1 MINSVDD
8 LKKYSLVVMLYS
20 TGASGEF
27 IASALVQSISA
38 FAKTHDRWISE
49 NRKTFA
55 DALGKT
61 LNGGW
66 HDINN
71 TDVIQRFNSYLEQ
84 SNAESD
90 SKHMILAHPDPASLE
105 FIKSYLNQVP
115 VIEIVTRDP
124 VSIKFRNISRNKVSY
139 LDYITGGDN
148 KNNHNILTP
157 EQYKSFQNDLTLNP
171 GHINYRAQQHLSV
184 EWQHLMITD
193 TVKTFNKICEFL
205 DCKGSVEIFRTMVEE
220 YLDRNQDILN
230 QIQI

>member
-1 MINSVDD
+1 MINSIDD

-27 IASALVQSISA
+27 IASALVQSIPA
-38 FAKTHDRWISE
+38 FAKTREQWISE

-66 HDINN
+66 HDINR
-71 TDVIQRFNSYLEQ
+71 TDVVQRFNSYLEQ
-84 SNAESD
+84 SIAEPD
-90 SKHMILAHPDPASLE
+90 SKHLILAHPDPASLE
-105 FIKSYLNQVP
+105 FIQSYLNHVP
-115 VIEIVTRDP
+115 TIEIVTNNP

-139 LDYITGGDN
+139 LDYVTGGDN
-148 KNNHNILTP
+148 KNNNTLTL

-171 GHINYRAQQHLSV
+171 KLIDYRAQQHLSV

-193 TVKTFNKICEFL
+193 TAKTFNEICEFL
-205 DCKGSVEIFRTMVEE
+205 NCQGSIKTFRLMVEE

>member
-8 LKKYSLVVMLYS
+8 LKQYSLVLVLYS

-27 IASALVQSISA
+27 VASALSQSMPA
-38 FAKTHDRWISE
+38 FAKTHEQWISK

-66 HDINN
+66 HCIDNKH
-71 TDVIQRFNSYLEQ
+71 VVRRFNSYLEQ
-84 SNAESD
+84 SNTQSD
-90 SKHMILAHPDPASLE
+90 SKHLILAHPDLASLE
-105 FIKSYLNQVP
+105 FIQSYLNHAP
-115 VIEIVTRDP
+115 TIEIVTKN
-124 VSIKFRNISRNKVSY
+124 VASIKFRNISRNKVNY
-139 LDYITGGDN
+139 EDYVAGG
-148 KNNHNILTP
+148 NNQHNNPLTP

-171 GHINYRAQQHLSV
+171 KTINYRAQQHLCV
-184 EWQHLMITD
+184 EWQDLMITD
-193 TVKTFNKICEFL
+193 TAKTFNAVCEFL
-205 DCKGSVEIFRTMVEE
+205 DCEGSVEIFKTLVEE